1 MATLGTKLQLNIAAG
16 GLTND
21 SINISTSKNLTV
33 TAQLG
38 GVVAVKATSVGA
50 TATLIYTAD
59 DFAAP
64 AYLFLQN
71 KDTTSSDFIFIYD
84 DTTSG
89 DPVIAKLAGG
99 DFAFLPLNADKTLR
113 AYATTNPTNLEY
125 AIFGTDQ

>member
-16 GLTND
+16 ALTNAPVT
-21 SINISTSKNLTV
+21 ISVNKNLTV

-38 GVVAVKATSVGA
+38 GVVAVKATSAGSSA
-50 TATLIYTAD
+50 TIIYTAD

-71 KDTTSSDFIFIYD
+71 KDATATDYIFIYD

-113 AYATTNPTNLEY
+113 AYATTNPTTLEY
-125 AIFGTDQ
+125 ALFGTDQ